1 MPEAPFDLKSKHPLL
16 PHPEVTRTYQE
27 NKFKYDKT
35 VQDLNYERWYN
46 ETKKIGK
53 ISTGKISILIKQ
65 MFRLRRM
72 GQDYIFYDAMLY
84 GTDRTGNRLGF
95 DVRLGLY
102 QKPIF
107 RKRIDQRSDEII
119 SHEIEAKETVYEYE
133 YTPDLFDTLLEQSIE
148 ESETSHLSLVVVSPT
163 RNYTIPDIQEFRD
176 GTYQELIEIGRTG
189 KSLSSIRKEQEKEQ
203 EKTGQ
208 PIVIPNLT

>member
-1 MPEAPFDLKSKHPLL
+1 MIKPS
-16 PHPEVTRTYQE
+16 RM
-27 NKFKYDKT
+27 
-35 VQDLNYERWYN
+35 LNYERWYN

-53 ISTGKISILIKQ
+53 ISTRKDFNSDQ
-65 MFRLRRM
+65 TDVCRLRRM

-107 RKRIDQRSDEII
+107 SESDRHRRSDEII

-133 YTPDLFDTLLEQSIE
+133 YTPDLFDPLYKSG
-148 ESETSHLSLVVVSPT
+148 LS
-163 RNYTIPDIQEFRD
+163 
-176 GTYQELIEIGRTG
+176 
-189 KSLSSIRKEQEKEQ
+189 K
-203 EKTGQ
+203 
-208 PIVIPNLT
+208 NLKHRI